1 MSTTWQ
7 PLSWFIFHTL
17 ALNYNDKYQEHYK
30 FFFESFTKII
40 PCKICRNHYIQNIN
54 KEKMSISDNI
64 NKDNI
69 FNWTVDLHNSVNK
82 LNHKKVWSYEEA
94 KKYYLRNNFNNKA
107 LKIFVFEYV
116 RSNFKKNP
124 EKTQNLIKM
133 LNALAYL
140 YPEQEKKD
148 RLINFKE
155 KFILSRYTFKNWL
168 TAFVLIIQY

>member
-1 MSTTWQ
+1 MSTAWQ
-7 PLSWFIFHTL
+7 PLSWIIFHTL
-17 ALNYNDKYQEHYK
+17 ALNYNDKYHEHYK
-30 FFFESFTKII
+30 SFFESFTKII
-40 PCKICRNHYIQNIN
+40 PCRICRNHYTQNIN
-54 KEKMSISDNI
+54 KSKMTIEENI

-82 LNHKKVWSYEEA
+82 MNYKKVWSHDEA
-94 KKYYLRNNFNNKA
+94 KKYYLKNNFNQKA

-116 RSNFKKNP
+116 RANFKKNP

-140 YPEQEKKD
+140 YPHEQKREK
-148 RLINFKE
+148 LINFKE
-155 KFILSRYTFKNWL
+155 KFALNRFTFKNWL